1 MNLEIDCIN
10 SRIIMCIFSIK
21 KLLKPSIEC
30 SRTWQGALQTEIKY
44 LGLYFF
50 KLASGPGLTNYVSR
64 HLSIYGNS
72 ISNICMI
79 R

>member
-1 MNLEIDCIN
+1 MEHLLPVAYA
-10 SRIIMCIFSIK
+10 IIFHN
-21 KLLKPSIEC
+21 
-30 SRTWQGALQTEIKY
+30 R
-44 LGLYFF
+44 LYFF

-64 HLSIYGNS
+64 RLSEYGNS